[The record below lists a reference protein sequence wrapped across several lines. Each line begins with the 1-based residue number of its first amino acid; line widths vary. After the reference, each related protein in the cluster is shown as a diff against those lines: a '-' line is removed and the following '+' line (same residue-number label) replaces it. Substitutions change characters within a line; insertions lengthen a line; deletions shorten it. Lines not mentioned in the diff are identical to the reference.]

1 MINEEIKEAIDKK
14 KENTVFIPKCKNPN
28 IKKGNNGNPIGY
40 LYWKIHD
47 FYGKNR
53 IKLISKM
60 TESQI
65 DSNTDFAEQNN
76 ILNFSQQKQ
85 TLKC

>member
-1 MINEEIKEAIDKK
+1 MAKMTE
-14 KENTVFIPKCKNPN
+14 
-28 IKKGNNGNPIGY
+28 
-40 LYWKIHD
+40 
-47 FYGKNR
+47 
-53 IKLISKM
+53 KM

-65 DSNTDFAEQNN
+65 DSNTDFAEQYN

>member
-1 MINEEIKEAIDKK
+1 MEILLDTYTEKYMISMA
-14 KENTVFIPKCKNPN
+14 
-28 IKKGNNGNPIGY
+28 
-40 LYWKIHD
+40 
-47 FYGKNR
+47 
-53 IKLISKM
+53 KM

-65 DSNTDFAEQNN
+65 DSNTYFAEQNN

>member
-1 MINEEIKEAIDKK
+1 
-14 KENTVFIPKCKNPN
+14 
-28 IKKGNNGNPIGY
+28 
-40 LYWKIHD
+40 
-47 FYGKNR
+47 
-53 IKLISKM
+53 M

-85 TLKC
+85 TLKCESRFHILVSRNKISMETRKELFQNSNCIVSNKFLY

>member
-1 MINEEIKEAIDKK
+1 MQKSKY
-14 KENTVFIPKCKNPN
+14 
-28 IKKGNNGNPIGY
+28 KKGNNGNPIGY
-40 LYWKIHD
+40 LYWKIND
-47 FYGKNR
+47 FYGKNI